1 MLKYIS
7 PLDGS
12 RHLPD
17 SQTNRGPLLKLNK
30 LGATCL
36 AAASLLALTACGG
49 SDEKTEA
56 ATPTLT
62 PREQACENIK
72 KIAATDVYYK
82 FDEVTLSD
90 PSAPMSE
97 KTEAMKRTM
106 DFSNSKNRTET
117 PLSCTGTNFEK
128 FEDMLATDVDF
139 QDWVAHMVRSA
150 ESKSASATPTP

>member
-1 MLKYIS
+1 LK
-7 PLDGS
+7 S
-12 RHLPD
+12 RKIVVV
-17 SQTNRGPLLKLNK
+17 GI
-30 LGATCL
+30 
-36 AAASLLALTACGG
+36 AAAAIFSISACGG
-49 SDEKTEA
+49 SDENTEA

>member
-1 MLKYIS
+1 
-7 PLDGS
+7 
-12 RHLPD
+12 
-17 SQTNRGPLLKLNK
+17 
-30 LGATCL
+30 
-36 AAASLLALTACGG
+36 
-49 SDEKTEA
+49 
-56 ATPTLT
+56 
-62 PREQACENIK
+62 
-72 KIAATDVYYK
+72 
-82 FDEVTLSD
+82 
-90 PSAPMSE
+90 MSE